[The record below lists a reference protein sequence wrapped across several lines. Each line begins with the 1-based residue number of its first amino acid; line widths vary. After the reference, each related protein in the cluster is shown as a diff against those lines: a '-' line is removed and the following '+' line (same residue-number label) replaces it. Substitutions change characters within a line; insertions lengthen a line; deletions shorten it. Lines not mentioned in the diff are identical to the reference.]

1 MILEIIEKHK
11 TIIQNFEIHKFKIVS
26 KSYQLICKVL
36 FINNSQLFIRDYLFL
51 DGERKYSYHWQNELN
66 ECLVRWDNA
75 PHHQEISTYP
85 FHKHIGKDENIE
97 DSEPMKLEN
106 VFKYIQDCIE

>member
-11 TIIQNFEIHKFKIVS
+11 TIIQNFEIQKFKIVS
-26 KSYQLICKVL
+26 KSYQLICNVL

-75 PHHQEISTYP
+75 PHHQEITTYP

-97 DSEPMKLEN
+97 DSEPMKLES
-106 VFKYIQDCIE
+106 VLKYIQNCVE